1 MMTKITFTR
10 MQFERLKEVFDM
22 YDTVDQ
28 VSIIETHESGIGPTT
43 KMEYNP
49 KSVVVDITDVSSW

>member
-1 MMTKITFTR
+1 MNHVIITR
-10 MQFERLKEVFDM
+10 NQFERLKEVFDM

-28 VSIIETHESGIGPTT
+28 ILITETNESGIGAST

-49 KSVVVDITDVSSW
+49 KSVVVDITDVSNW

>member
-1 MMTKITFTR
+1 MTKIVITR

-28 VSIIETHESGIGPTT
+28 ISIIETHESGIGVTT

-49 KSVVVDITDVSSW
+49 KAVVVDITDVSNW

>member
-1 MMTKITFTR
+1 MMIKIVITR

-28 VSIIETHESGIGPTT
+28 ISIIETHESGIGPTT
-43 KMEYNP
+43 KIEYTP
-49 KSVVVDITDVSSW
+49 KKIVTDITDVSNW

>member
-1 MMTKITFTR
+1 MNHVIITR
-10 MQFERLKEVFDM
+10 NQFERLKEVFDM

-28 VSIIETHESGIGPTT
+28 ILITETNESGIGPST

-49 KSVVVDITDVSSW
+49 KSVVVDITDVSNW

>member
-1 MMTKITFTR
+1 MMTKITITR

-28 VSIIETHESGIGPTT
+28 VSIIETHESGIGTTT

-49 KSVVVDITDVSSW
+49 KSVVVDITDVSNW

>member
-1 MMTKITFTR
+1 

-49 KSVVVDITDVSSW
+49 KSVVVDITDVSNW

>member
-1 MMTKITFTR
+1 

-28 VSIIETHESGIGPTT
+28 ISIIETHESGIGPTT
-43 KMEYNP
+43 KIEYTP
-49 KSVVVDITDVSSW
+49 KKIVIDITDVSNW